1 MKLNTKELVLQA
13 MIAALYMAVTFA
25 FQGVAFGSEQFRAS
39 EMLLIVVLINP
50 KNMVGIILGTLLSN
64 GFSPVGIVDVVVG
77 TFATYLALVLMDK
90 VKIKWLSYMMPSIVN
105 GIIIG
110 LMLNVMFD
118 LPLLLTMGSVFASE
132 MIVTFVPW
140 ILIGDRIIKNDKI
153 IEILG

>member
-1 MKLNTKELVLQA
+1 

-25 FQGVAFGSEQFRAS
+25 FQGVSFGSEQFRAS

-77 TFATYLALVLMDK
+77 TFATYLALILMNK

-110 LMLNVMFD
+110 LMLNIMFD
-118 LPLLLTMGSVFASE
+118 LPLLITMGTVFASE